1 MTSIEGSYAGVLEN
15 ALSFLSNR
23 LQFNFKKINV
33 VNKNMTIKDELEIVQ
48 RIIGSVMNQTAFFIS
63 DYGFFDMS
71 RYSVPSKYH
80 CNLVALVE
88 DPRWSY

>member
-1 MTSIEGSYAGVLEN
+1 
-15 ALSFLSNR
+15 
-23 LQFNFKKINV
+23 
-33 VNKNMTIKDELEIVQ
+33 MTIGDELKIVQ
-48 RIIGSVMNQTAFFIS
+48 DVIDGLMNQTVFFIS

-88 DPRWSY
+88 DPR